1 MENKSSQNFG
11 GEQISSRE
19 VEIFSGQQAV
29 GNEPFISGVTQD
41 MERDMGVRALEGIDN
56 IAEVPADAQMN
67 MAKIVQEGGVVSAD
81 GEGDSR
87 TERGID
93 KIVEEAERSS
103 EKTKGRP
110 GDKEGEYQKFRAD
123 VLQSLGHYSIG
134 DAA

>member
-1 MENKSSQNFG
+1 MENKNSQNFG

-19 VEIFSGQQAV
+19 VEIFSGQKV
-29 GNEPFISGVTQD
+29 GHGEPFISGVTQD
-41 MERDMGVRALEGIDN
+41 MERDMGVKALEGIDG
-56 IAEVPADAQMN
+56 IAEVPADAQVN

-81 GEGDSR
+81 GEGDER

-93 KIVEEAERSS
+93 KIIEEAEKSS
-103 EKTKGRP
+103 EQTKNRP

>member
-19 VEIFSGQQAV
+19 VEIFSEQQTV